1 MRRTSE
7 INDYD
12 YNGMMKDFELNVRH
26 EDHLKKIRKRWQTES
41 KKYRQTIER
50 MKEQKEEEYK
60 KKNNELMKK
69 LKKKE
74 QILITSLENQQK
86 DKMRDKE
93 RAIAIMVEK
102 EKLAKENVEKFL
114 EEQEKR
120 RQLLQI
126 EINKKSKI
134 YF

>member
-1 MRRTSE
+1 
-7 INDYD
+7 
-12 YNGMMKDFELNVRH
+12 
-26 EDHLKKIRKRWQTES
+26 
-41 KKYRQTIER
+41 
-50 MKEQKEEEYK
+50 
-60 KKNNELMKK
+60 MKK